1 MKTLF
6 SLGVVAMLLW
16 GQANACLTE
25 EQEPNDSE
33 SQANG
38 PLCSGVT
45 VLGSMRN
52 RNDVDWFYFDTIEK
66 DDIHIS
72 LGHGNNVDFDWYLY
86 QETGSYVLSG
96 QTSDNPETGTYVAG
110 DPGRYYLMVDSYR
123 GRGNYELTVWFAEGG
138 TEPEPDPEPDPGPE
152 PDDCDY
158 GPRPNKPGPLR
169 VWRVGS
175 SEDTCVQLDE
185 PALLLMGGG
194 TDVDE
199 AFENRIMPHI
209 QGGNIVVLRTSGS
222 DGYNDYLYDLTGASS
237 VETML
242 VDTRDKA
249 NSDYVDWVIRTAE
262 FLWIA
267 GGDQSDYLN
276 QWEGTRVQDAIQYVF
291 DKGGVVG
298 GTSAGNH
305 VLSQFIYDPD
315 GVLGAISDEVV
326 TDFCHETI
334 NISTNFL
341 SFPWLVNT
349 LNDSHFYERNRMGR
363 SAVFQAHLG
372 ADSRIIGISEQ
383 TSLFIPASGEAIVDG
398 RWEVYI
404 LRADSQTEYVQT
416 TCGEPVAIDNLR
428 RYRLLR
434 GDTYNLINDT
444 TNVNYIRLNIDGT
457 RTDYYDPSDPY

>member
-1 MKTLF
+1 MKSVFT
-6 SLGVVAMLLW
+6 LGVAAMLLW
-16 GQANACLTE
+16 GQANACLTQ
-25 EQEPNDSE
+25 EQEPNDTE

-38 PLCSGVT
+38 PICSGVP
-45 VLGSMRN
+45 VQANMKN
-52 RNDVDWFYFDTIEK
+52 RNDIDWFFFDTVEK

-72 LGHGNNVDFDWYLY
+72 LSHGNNVDFDWRLY

-96 QTSDNPETGTYVAG
+96 QTSNNPETGTFVAG
-110 DPGRYYLMVDSYR
+110 DPGRYFLEVDSYR
-123 GRGNYELTVWFAEGG
+123 GRGNYELTVWFAEGE
-138 TEPEPDPEPDPGPE
+138 TEPDPDPTPG
-152 PDDCDY
+152 DCNY
-158 GPRPNKPGPLR
+158 GPRPSKPGSLR
-169 VWRVGS
+169 MYRVGS
-175 SEDTCVQLDE
+175 SEDTCVGLDE

-199 AFENRIMPHI
+199 AFQNRITPHI

-222 DGYNDYLYDLTGASS
+222 DGYNDYLYGLTGASS

-242 VDTRDKA
+242 VDTRSKA
-249 NSDYVDWVIRTAE
+249 DSDYVDWAIRTAE
-262 FLWIA
+262 FVWIA

-276 QWEGTRVQDAIQYVF
+276 QWQGTRVQDAIQYVF
-291 DKGGVVG
+291 NKGGVVG

-305 VLSQFIYDPD
+305 VLSEFIYDPD

-334 NISTNFL
+334 NISTSFL
-341 SFPWLVNT
+341 SFPWLANT

-372 ADSRIIGISEQ
+372 ADARVIGISEQ

-404 LRADSQTEYVQT
+404 LRADSLTEYVQT
-416 TCGEPVAIDNLR
+416 TCGGPVIIDNLR
-428 RYRLLR
+428 RYLLLR
-434 GDTYNLINDT
+434 GDTYNLIDDT
-444 TNVNYIRLNIDGT
+444 TNVNFIRLSIDGT
-457 RTDYYDPSDPY
+457 RTNYYDPSDPY